1 MGLIQLP
8 TLESYW
14 SSSWT
19 GNIPFFSRAFTRN
32 RFEQI
37 FWMLHVSRDNPQNP
51 GRKINKVK
59 DVLDM
64 LISNFQKAYSP
75 SQHLSA
81 DETMVGFRGRFA
93 AKQYMPAKPN
103 KCGIKA
109 FTLADSSNGYVLNCT
124 GRDTLDTADVAY
136 CLLPQP
142 ARIVLHILEPYLD
155 KGHTVITD
163 RYYTSLPLAMTL
175 HQHDTGF
182 IGTAMKNR
190 IDLPDSIR
198 SPSFRLANDEIV
210 AFRSD
215 RLLALG
221 WRAAQKKK
229 PVIMVSTESCAKP
242 TTVTSV
248 ATRRTSVKPK
258 VVDDYNRSMN
268 GVDRADQYTV
278 YYSFIRKSVKW
289 WRKLFFWLFEVTI
302 VNSYILYCAHTTN
315 PMTHLQFRQSLVEAL
330 VSSRLT
336 AAPPRPRQGRPRK
349 RTRSSEDP
357 ERFNLQLGHFPK
369 RGEMKECVYC
379 SDASHGA
386 RKRTSI
392 YCKACPG
399 KPNLCPES
407 CFEHYHTP

>member
-1 MGLIQLP
+1 
-8 TLESYW
+8 
-14 SSSWT
+14 
-19 GNIPFFSRAFTRN
+19 
-32 RFEQI
+32 
-37 FWMLHVSRDNPQNP
+37 
-51 GRKINKVK
+51 
-59 DVLDM
+59 
-64 LISNFQKAYSP
+64 
-75 SQHLSA
+75 
-81 DETMVGFRGRFA
+81 
-93 AKQYMPAKPN
+93 
-103 KCGIKA
+103 
-109 FTLADSSNGYVLNCT
+109 
-124 GRDTLDTADVAY
+124 
-136 CLLPQP
+136 
-142 ARIVLHILEPYLD
+142 
-155 KGHTVITD
+155 
-163 RYYTSLPLAMTL
+163 MTL

-289 WRKLFFWLFEVTI
+289 WRKLFFWLFEVTV
-302 VNSYILYCAHTTN
+302 VNSYILHCAHTSN

-330 VSSRLT
+330 VSSHLT